1 MLEKEDPLGAR
12 VAWPSQGEIVLDQFS
27 CGAAQFPSYV
37 QRPRVILL
45 PKNAPARM
53 LNRHFLQARQ
63 VSSNSSYVN
72 RIPKT

>member
-1 MLEKEDPLGAR
+1 MASGVIEKEDPLRAR

-37 QRPRVILL
+37 QRPPVILL

-53 LNRHFLQARQ
+53 LKIVTFYRRGRFPRTAA
-63 VSSNSSYVN
+63 
-72 RIPKT
+72 T